1 MGLPGRRFTGGG
13 VGGMGAFSK
22 GYGGGVLGGGP
33 FQKVGLNGGGPAWDG
48 GVGKAGGG
56 GGFCP

>member
-1 MGLPGRRFTGGG
+1 
-13 VGGMGAFSK
+13 MGAFSK

>member
-1 MGLPGRRFTGGG
+1 
-13 VGGMGAFSK
+13 MGAFSK

-33 FQKVGLNGGGPAWDG
+33 FQKVGLNGGGGGGPAWDG